1 MRNPVKERVS
11 LVARHDFD
19 SLPTDSEIEVRP
31 ARHSELSVVADMG
44 RRLVPGVQISEP
56 TLGEYLTFDT
66 ECILTFGRHEKVLG
80 AMAFLFLNSRGH
92 DALILG
98 EISLT
103 RPDVGLL
110 AGRNDAV
117 SAIYIW
123 AIAATGRGIGG
134 LGKAAAH
141 LRAPRYV
148 DANCFA
154 QPSSMAGRDLLMAT
168 GFRQTPSFQ
177 PDLWCYQRPWKRLPA
192 NMPVSNVSA
201 RSFADARQ

>member
-31 ARHSELSVVADMG
+31 ARHSELSIVADMG

-103 RPDVGLL
+103 RPEVGLL

>member
-11 LVARHDFD
+11 LVTKHDFD
-19 SLPTDSEIEVRP
+19 SLPTGSEIEVRP
-31 ARHSELSVVADMG
+31 ARYSELAGVADMG

-56 TLGEYLTFDT
+56 ALGEYLTFDP
-66 ECILTFGRHEKVLG
+66 ECILTFGRQEKLLG
-80 AMAFLFLNSRGH
+80 AMAFLYLNSRGH
-92 DALILG
+92 DALMLG
-98 EISLT
+98 EISLA

-123 AIAATGRGIGG
+123 AIAATGRSIAG

-154 QPSSMAGRDLLMAT
+154 QPSSRAGRDLLMAT
-168 GFRQTPSFQ
+168 GFRQTPSVL

-201 RSFADARQ
+201 RSFADARH

>member
-11 LVARHDFD
+11 LVTKHDFD

-31 ARHSELSVVADMG
+31 ARYSELAIVADMG

-56 TLGEYLTFDT
+56 TLGDYLTFDT
-66 ECILTFGRHEKVLG
+66 ECILTFGRHEKLLG
-80 AMAFLFLNSRGH
+80 AMAFLYLNSRGH
-92 DALILG
+92 DALMLG

-103 RPDVGLL
+103 HPNVGLL

-123 AIAATGRGIGG
+123 AIAANGRGIAG

-141 LRAPRYV
+141 LRARRYV
-148 DANCFA
+148 NANYSP
-154 QPSSMAGRDLLMAT
+154 QPSSTAAHD
-168 GFRQTPSFQ
+168 FRIPPPLSQTPHS
-177 PDLWCYQRPWKRLPA
+177 P
-192 NMPVSNVSA
+192 
-201 RSFADARQ
+201 